1 MVTKE
6 VSLRVMKGHLHKQ
19 YRVVLGTILRL
30 LSGDNSEVR
39 NNG

>member
-6 VSLRVMKGHLHKQ
+6 VSLRVMKGHLHRQ
-19 YRVVLGTILRL
+19 YRVILGTILGS

-39 NNG
+39 NG